1 MTARLVFA
9 LGLFCGAIGM
19 LGALLLLT
27 MANDMAVRM
36 GRDAERAH
44 AAQGDRP

>member
-1 MTARLVFA
+1 MTARLAFGI
-9 LGLFCGAIGM
+9 GLFCGAIGM

-27 MANDMAVRM
+27 MVDDMAVRM

-44 AAQGDRP
+44 AIQGDRP